1 MDNVLRWTKMF
12 TTAYFLVGLLLGFS
26 FIAAGQATKPRGSS
40 TNTQKPATQTTAA
53 QTTAFVPSSLVSV
66 HRLEQQ
72 IASARARGLKEW
84 NYRDAHLFWLR
95 QRAYPNDTVDW
106 KAYTAAFVQRALMP
120 FAEFRLASGHGP
132 GLRPVAQPQWEFL
145 GPRNL
150 PVPYQQFYGQ
160 GSTSGRVNG
169 VAFDPSA
176 DGVIYVASAGGGAWK
191 RKKSSDSTWTW
202 MPLSDSWKNLKTSSV
217 AVDPSRPQ
225 RIYVGTGDF
234 DGGLSEYGYGVQRST
249 NGGNDWTLV
258 ASTELKGLSV
268 RRILIDPRT
277 PDIITVAA
285 GRNSSAA
292 PGKLLRSEN
301 GGDNWQEVLPS
312 TIPGVKPADWE
323 DLKCGI
329 KDSQGKRWC
338 YAVGASDGGEVIRT
352 KDQGRHWQKTRP
364 PLSSYYQQS
373 LAVATSQTDPE
384 TVYLLS
390 GTDELILKSDSH
402 GDRWESITRAF
413 PSCLDDRSDYNWSQ
427 SDYDFYIETALNPQT
442 NQDIIYIGL
451 IDIVASIDGGQSWKS
466 VGKTYQTDALT
477 HNDQHTLVVNP
488 QKPNEFLVG
497 NDGGVYG
504 VTFDPAA
511 TTWSFQTD
519 LNADLGLTQFYRIAA
534 DPKDSSILVGGAQDN
549 ASPLSTG
556 DLKNWK
562 NVGGGDGGFS
572 AVSSSAT
579 KIQYATEQRLGIYRT
594 TDQWAN
600 WNVDNA
606 GCTANP
612 TDCAITYTETING
625 SQVPWGGDAVG
636 FIAPIVLD
644 PNNQNLL
651 YVGTTY
657 LWSWDGTSWSKHLGD
672 RLLTQPGDPRVSP
685 AYWDTIATVTV
696 APSDSKRIYTGSQ
709 TGQIWMST
717 SAGASGSWKRIDTTS
732 SGLPSFS
739 ITDIAVHPTNPDT
752 ILISYS
758 GTAGK
763 NGPHPGHVW
772 KCTNTSSASP
782 HCENISRSPA
792 GGLPNIPA
800 NTILIDPKSPSLVY
814 YVGTDVG
821 VFVTKTGGST
831 WADFGDT
838 LGLPNV
844 QVNHLLLQGDS
855 DYLLA
860 ATFGRGI
867 WQIKLP
873 TQPNA
878 AFPEMLIQRRVTVPT
893 SHKSNANK
901 GSRPS

>member
-1 MDNVLRWTKMF
+1 MDNVTSRMRMC
-12 TTAYFLVGLLLGFS
+12 TALCLAVGLCLGS
-26 FIAAGQATKPRGSS
+26 AFIALGQSPKPGEKSAS
-40 TNTQKPATQTTAA
+40 TQKPAAESTAA

-84 NYRDAHLFWLR
+84 NYRDAHLDWLR

-106 KAYTAAFVQRALMP
+106 RAYTAAFAQRTLMP
-120 FAEFRLASGHGP
+120 FAQFRLAP
-132 GLRPVAQPQWEFL
+132 GLRPGVQPGAQPRWEFL

-150 PVPYQQFYGQ
+150 PVPYEQFYGQ

-176 DGVIYVASAGGGAWK
+176 DGVIYIASAGGGAWK
-191 RKKSSDSTWTW
+191 RTKSSDSTWTW
-202 MPLSDSWKNLKTSSV
+202 TPLSDSWKNLKTSSV
-217 AVDPSRPQ
+217 AVDPTRPG
-225 RIYVGTGDF
+225 RVYVGTGDF
-234 DGGLSEYGYGVQRST
+234 DGGVSEYGYGVQRSL
-249 NGGNDWTLV
+249 NGGKDWTLV
-258 ASTELKGLSV
+258 ASTELKGLST
-268 RRILIDPRT
+268 RRILIDPDT

-285 GRNSSAA
+285 GRNSSAST

-352 KDQGRHWQKTRP
+352 NDHGRHWQKTSP

-373 LAVATSQTDPE
+373 LAIATSQTNPE

-413 PSCLDDRSDYNWSQ
+413 PSCLGDKSDYNWSQ

-442 NQDIIYIGL
+442 NEDIIYVGL
-451 IDIVASIDGGQSWKS
+451 IDIVASIDDGQSWKS
-466 VGKTYQTDALT
+466 VGKTYQADALT

-488 QKPNEFLVG
+488 QQPNELLAG

-504 VTFDPAA
+504 VTFDPATNA
-511 TTWSFQTD
+511 WSFQTD
-519 LNADLGLTQFYRIAA
+519 LNTDLGLTQFYRMAA
-534 DPKDSSILVGGAQDN
+534 DPKDSTVLIGGAQDN

-572 AVSSSAT
+572 AISSSAT
-579 KIQYATEQRLGIYRT
+579 KTQYATEQQLGIYRT
-594 TDQWAN
+594 TDQWTN
-600 WNVDNA
+600 WTMDNA
-606 GCTANP
+606 DCGANP
-612 TDCAITYTETING
+612 TDCEITYTETING
-625 SQVPWGGDAVG
+625 TPVHWGGDAVA

-651 YVGTTY
+651 YAGTTY
-657 LWSWDGTSWSKHLGD
+657 LWSWDGTSWSKHLGNQ
-672 RLLTQPGDPRVSP
+672 LLTQPGDPRVSP
-685 AYWDTIATVTV
+685 NYWDTIATVAL
-696 APSDSKRIYTGSQ
+696 APSDSKRIYTGSH

-717 SAGASGSWKRIDTTS
+717 SAAASGSWKRIDTKT

-763 NGPHPGHVW
+763 NAPHPGHIW

-782 HCENISRSPA
+782 HCENISGSPS
-792 GGLPNIPA
+792 GRLPNIPT
-800 NTILIDPKSPSLVY
+800 NTIVIDPKSPDLVY
-814 YVGTDVG
+814 YAGTDVG
-821 VFVTKTGGST
+821 VFVSKSGGAT
-831 WADFGDT
+831 WADFGNS

-844 QVNHLLLQGDS
+844 QVNHLLLQRDS
-855 DYLLA
+855 GYLVA

-867 WQIKLP
+867 WEIQLP
-873 TQPNA
+873 PSSRP
-878 AFPEMLIQRRVTVPT
+878 AFPEMLIQRRVTLPT
-893 SHKSNANK
+893 SHKSNASKN
-901 GSRPS
+901 